1 MTAWPRVEELGE
13 SACPLSHRLSK
24 QRPLEVHI
32 QLFGAGRA
40 ANILTVRSDIGLSFV
55 ELARRQQILQ
65 AAIELLAEGGCAA
78 ATLSLIAVRIGASK
92 GVISYHFDGKDE
104 LLAQVVA
111 HVLADAGGFMSSR
124 VTAVTGER
132 VKLRAYVTANLEY
145 LSAHRTEVRALNA
158 VLTGLPPAADGTP
171 VYAAAG
177 RDAVEALAALLEAG
191 QRCGEFRPFNA
202 RVAARSL
209 RASIDAVTELLR
221 AEPTLDI
228 DDYADEL
235 LSLFEAAVHA

>member
-1 MTAWPRVEELGE
+1 M
-13 SACPLSHRLSK
+13 
-24 QRPLEVHI
+24 
-32 QLFGAGRA
+32 
-40 ANILTVRSDIGLSFV
+40 RSEIELSFV
-55 ELARRQQILQ
+55 ERARRQQILQ
-65 AAIELLAEGGCAA
+65 AAIELLAERGYA
-78 ATLSLIAVRIGASK
+78 ATTLSSIAARIGASK

-104 LLAQVVA
+104 LLTQVVT
-111 HVLADAGGFMSSR
+111 HVLADAGGFMSSQ
-124 VTAVTGER
+124 VDAVTGAGAR
-132 VKLRAYVTANLEY
+132 LRAYVTANLAY
-145 LSAHRTEVRALNA
+145 LSAHRTEVRALSA

-177 RDAVEALAALLEAG
+177 RDAVDALAALLEAG

-221 AEPTLDI
+221 AEPMLDI
-228 DDYADEL
+228 DDYAGDL